1 MKAMNVMNAITA
13 RRKADEDL
21 SDSRLTGLF
30 SSIKSLRGPHQVE
43 SGDAAAASEAVVVV
57 VVVEI
62 SPVSSPAA
70 ETSLVRNS

>member
-1 MKAMNVMNAITA
+1 MNAITA
-13 RRKADEDL
+13 RRKADEVL

-57 VVVEI
+57 VVEI

-70 ETSLVRNS
+70 ETSSVRNS